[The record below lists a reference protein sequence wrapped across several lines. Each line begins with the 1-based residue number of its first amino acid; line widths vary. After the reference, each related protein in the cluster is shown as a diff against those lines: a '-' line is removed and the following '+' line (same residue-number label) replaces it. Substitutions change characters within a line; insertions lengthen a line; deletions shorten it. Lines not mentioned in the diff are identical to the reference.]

1 MLLRS
6 HIGQMLGYVRHRNTA
21 EIIYLATRQYSR
33 YDLVFLRSGQNEHH
47 ITRRLLKRLKKR
59 VESSSRKHMH
69 LVYDEHPVTTYLRR
83 YAHLLVERPDILD
96 RIIRSGIKLND
107 IDTASFVKRAA
118 TLTLIASLP
127 LSRGIQT
134 IDCLGKNTSA
144 RGLTHPARSA
154 KHISLRQPVR
164 VNSIFKSARER
175 LLPNHAAKRR
185 RAVLTRRDNIGC
197 VHKAGNYQAKLVKK
211 VRIYN
216 NISARRVNRIKY

>member
-1 MLLRS
+1 
-6 HIGQMLGYVRHRNTA
+6 
-21 EIIYLATRQYSR
+21 
-33 YDLVFLRSGQNEHH
+33 
-47 ITRRLLKRLKKR
+47 
-59 VESSSRKHMH
+59 MH

-127 LSRGIQT
+127 
-134 IDCLGKNTSA
+134 SA
-144 RGLTHPARSA
+144 VGCRQLIVLAKIRAHEVLPTPRSA

-211 VRIYN
+211 SVSTTIFQHVAL
-216 NISARRVNRIKY
+216 IE